1 MKSFLDR
8 FELRPQERRM
18 VVVVALAFFVVL
30 NIWFIWPFF
39 GEWSVVQRK
48 MAKSRTTL
56 TQYRDEIG
64 RKPRYETKLREL
76 EATGEM
82 LGSDLELQRIV
93 TAAQGTSNL
102 QILNSDSRQRSMGTR
117 TNQFF
122 AEQTLTVNYSSDGK
136 ELVDFLS
143 TIAADKSL
151 IRVRELEVRLD
162 PSQTRLVGNLVL
174 VGNYQRKATNTLAAP
189 SRKRT

>member
-82 LGSDLELQRIV
+82 LASDLELQRIV

>member
-1 MKSFLDR
+1 
-8 FELRPQERRM
+8 M

-39 GEWSVVQRK
+39 GEWSAVQQK
-48 MAKSRTTL
+48 MTKSQATL
-56 TQYRDEIG
+56 ARYKDEIA
-64 RKPRYETKLREL
+64 RKPRYEEKLKEL

-82 LGSDLELQRIV
+82 LNSDLELQRIV
-93 TAAQGTSNL
+93 TAAQAASNL
-102 QILNSDSRQRSMGTR
+102 QILNSDSRQRTAGTR

-122 AEQTLTVNYSSDGK
+122 AEQTLTINYSSDGK
-136 ELVDFLS
+136 ELIDFLS

-189 SRKRT
+189 ARRRT